1 MAKNYNI
8 TMKQDNGT
16 DYDNLYP
23 KTISSQVLLSKQA
36 RNDLNLSE
44 GATATDA
51 VNSIQKDGGAFQVGD
66 TLTTARTDLGNK
78 WLLCNG
84 SNEDATVYPDLSKL
98 FPVVAKRGND
108 ITVSPAVSGYYMSTK
123 GANGEF
129 VFTQATVGLSGS
141 TPSID
146 AYTMQESDYS
156 AIAATT
162 NKYDGT
168 VAWIPSLN
176 RYVVSSGQAD
186 SGTNRHI
193 YITDNIS
200 SGTLT
205 SVGETLYPSSS
216 INGAIHG
223 YRYAGNYVFM
233 FDEYTY
239 DSTTHF
245 TITAYDPS
253 DWTFKFNMGSVGV
266 YQNQYFNSRV
276 CNVVYA
282 NGVYAA
288 SLMSSGRMNETM
300 LITKLASDTSKA
312 AYTATLTSLGC
323 MASNTNKI
331 FAFFNEKLQYT
342 ENGTTWTDVGGVSF
356 AANTS
361 FNNTAIVATDN
372 YCFCWVLNNNVGTV
386 YRLTSDFKTAVK
398 CFDTPSGV
406 TVNNIIIEEA
416 NNRVLYWMSNGTWLV
431 SDLGSQFTLPTVSLS
446 DNAYTYIKA
455 LK

>member
-36 RNDLNLSE
+36 RNDLNLAE

-98 FPVVAKRGND
+98 FPVVAKREND
-108 ITVSPAVSGYYMSTK
+108 ITVNPAVSGYYMSTK

-156 AIAATT
+156 AMVATT

-216 INGAIHG
+216 MKGAIHG

-253 DWTFKFNMGSVGV
+253 DWTFKFSMGSVGV
-266 YQNQYFNSRV
+266 YQNQFFNSRV

-300 LITKLASDTSKA
+300 LITKLSSDTSKT

-361 FNNTAIVATDN
+361 FNNTAIAATDN
-372 YCFCWVLNNNVGTV
+372 NCFCWVLNNNVGTV
-386 YRLTSDFKTAVK
+386 YRLTGDFKTAVK
-398 CFDTPSGV
+398 CFNTPSGV
-406 TVNNIIIEEA
+406 TVNNIIIEES
-416 NNRVLYWMSNGTWLV
+416 NNRVLYWMSNGKWLV